1 MTTSILGLVQLEP
14 TESFDDNVGAA
25 LRGIAEAARGGADM
39 VFLPES
45 FHVKGPSPLRFETAT
60 PVPGALSEALAGAAR
75 EHGVWLLAGSFNE
88 RIDRPDKLSNTSLL
102 FDAHGAI
109 VARYRKIHLFD
120 VTVGDEV
127 VAKESDRNLAGDDVV
142 VVDTPVGRM
151 GLSICYD
158 VRFPELYRTLAL
170 QGAEILAVP
179 SNFAMF
185 TGKDHWEVLLRAR
198 AIENGTYVVA
208 PATTGRHGGFASY
221 GRSLVVDPWGTVIA
235 CAPDGPGV
243 IHARIDL
250 ERVRRMQERVPS
262 LANRRPDV
270 YDL

>member
-1 MTTSILGLVQLEP
+1 MAETTIALVQLEP
-14 TESFDDNVGAA
+14 TEAYDANVEAA
-25 LRGIAEAARGGADM
+25 LAGIAEAARRGAEA

-45 FHVKGPSPLRFETAT
+45 FHVKGPSALRFETAT
-60 PVPGALSEALAGAAR
+60 PIPGPLAGALSDAAR
-75 EHGVWLLAGSFNE
+75 SAGVWLLAGSFNE

-102 FDAHGAI
+102 FDPEGA
-109 VARYRKIHLFD
+109 VAASYRKIHLFD

-127 VAKESDRNLAGDDVV
+127 VARESERNLAGDEVV
-142 VVDTPVGRM
+142 VADTPLGAL

-198 AIENGTYVVA
+198 AIENGAWVVA

-221 GRSLVVDPWGTVIA
+221 GRSLVVDPWGTVTA
-235 CAPDGPGV
+235 CASDGPGLV
-243 IHARIDL
+243 LASIDR
-250 ERVRRMQERVPS
+250 ERVHATRARVPS
-262 LANRRPDV
+262 LANRRPDT
-270 YDL
+270 YRL